1 MKQCV
6 QQAHFTIVQPVLILA
21 VISCDKTLEIVL
33 FIRSYKVYLIKK
45 LATRVPNTTAVNSP
59 VKFNGAVNTNTQEQK
74 NGTQTCLVICNH
86 A

>member
-6 QQAHFTIVQPVLILA
+6 QQAHFTMVQPVFILA

-45 LATRVPNTTAVNSP
+45 SSNKSSKHDSSQLS
-59 VKFNGAVNTNTQEQK
+59 GQIQW
-74 NGTQTCLVICNH
+74 CS
-86 A
+86 